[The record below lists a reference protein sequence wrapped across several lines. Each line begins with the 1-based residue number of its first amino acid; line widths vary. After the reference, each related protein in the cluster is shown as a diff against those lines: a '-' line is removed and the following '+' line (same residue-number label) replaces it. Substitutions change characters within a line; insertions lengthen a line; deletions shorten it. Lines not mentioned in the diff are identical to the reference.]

1 LIIGEGRDYL
11 GGREE
16 KIIGGWGKKISGGAI
31 CEKK

>member
-1 LIIGEGRDYL
+1 MIIGEGRDYL